1 MSIVTV
7 NTNTIVVVG
16 AGPVGALTAL
26 GMAQRGHDVVLL
38 EASPRLEPSPRA
50 IVYYWHVLP
59 GLDALGVL
67 DDMDVAG
74 FRNHAFRQRV
84 LSSGTEAEISLE
96 PLASVTDRPWNL
108 HLGQHQVVAIA
119 LQHLSRLPNA
129 EVSWGSTVTGLRQDA
144 QGVVLQVSGAEG
156 FDEVRAAWVV
166 GTDGARS
173 TVRSSLGIGFEGTTW
188 GDRFVATDLRYPFDQ
203 AGLGNANMVMDP
215 QHGSVIARIDREGL
229 WRWTWGESADLP
241 AETVQDRLPGRL
253 AALGFPDVPY
263 EVVTATPYRM
273 HQRSAD
279 RMREGRVLLAGDSAH
294 ATNPTGGLGLTAG
307 MYDVF
312 ALLDPF
318 DAVLRGADTAALDA
332 WAAERLRIFVE
343 HVSPMATA
351 VKHQVYDERDL
362 AKLEAMV
369 EGAGAPADPA
379 EAVRRLSALTILRS
393 GFPRHH
399 ASLT

>member
-1 MSIVTV
+1 VKTKKV
-7 NTNTIVVVG
+7 VVVG

-26 GMAQRGHDVVLL
+26 GLAQRGHDVVLL
-38 EASPRLEPSPRA
+38 EASSRLEPSPRA
-50 IVYYWHVLP
+50 NVYYWHVLP
-59 GLDALGVL
+59 GLEALGVL
-67 DDMDVAG
+67 DDMDEVG

-84 LSSGTEAEISLE
+84 LSSGTQAEISLA
-96 PLASVTDRPWNL
+96 PIASVTDRPWNL

-119 LQHLSRLPNA
+119 LEHLGRLPNA
-129 EVSWGSTVTGLRQDA
+129 EIRWGSRVTGLRQDG
-144 QGVVLQVSGAEG
+144 QGVVLHMTGDDGPTEIRAE
-156 FDEVRAAWVV
+156 WVV

-173 TVRSSLGIGFEGTTW
+173 TVRSSLGIGFSGTTW
-188 GDRFVATDLRYPFDQ
+188 EDRFVATDIRYPFDQ
-203 AGLGNANMVMDP
+203 AGLGDANMVMDP
-215 QHGSVIARIDREGL
+215 HNGSVIARIDREGL

-241 AETVQDRLPGRL
+241 AETVMDRLPGRL

-279 RMREGRVLLAGDSAH
+279 RMRDARVLLAGDAAH

-318 DAVLRGADTAALDA
+318 DAVLRGGDAAALDA
-332 WAAERLRIFVE
+332 WADERLRIFVE
-343 HVSPMATA
+343 HASPMATA
-351 VKHQVYDERDL
+351 AKHNVYDERDL
-362 AKLEAMV
+362 TKLEAMV
-369 EGAGAPADPA
+369 KGAGASVDEA
-379 EAVRRLSALTILRS
+379 EAVSRLSRMTVLRS

-399 ASLT
+399 AALT